1 MSEIEKNTVKAD
13 NQLDITDYITFDGD
27 RGVKIMI
34 AGNSITRHGPSAE
47 IGWNNDWGMAA
58 SSLETDYVHIL
69 MKKVCEKTDARFCIN
84 QVSKWEQNYK
94 SPDDIIPLFT
104 AARDFE
110 ADIIIVRFIENCKPR
125 EFDRDIFE
133 REFDRFIKF
142 LDKTGKARIIIST
155 AFWKHPGDECLAEY
169 AERNGYPFV
178 ALNDLGADSK
188 MRADGL
194 FEHAGV
200 AWHPGDLGMK
210 NIADRIFSELEKII

>member
-13 NQLDITDYITFDGD
+13 HQLDISDYITFDGNQ
-27 RGVKIMI
+27 GVKIMI
-34 AGNSITRHGPSAE
+34 AGNSITRHGPNAE

-58 SSLETDYVHIL
+58 SSIEKDFVHIL
-69 MKKVCEKTDARFCIN
+69 MHKVREKTNARFCIN

-110 ADIIIVRFIENCKPR
+110 ADIIISRFIENCVPR
-125 EFDRDIFE
+125 EFDREIFAHE
-133 REFDRFIKF
+133 YDRFMKF
-142 LDKTGKARIIIST
+142 LDKSGKAKIIITT
-155 AFWKHPGDECLAEY
+155 AFWKHPGDEYLAEY
-169 AERNGYPFV
+169 AEKNGYPFV
-178 ALNDLGADSK
+178 VLNDLGAQST

-200 AWHPGDLGMK
+200 AWHPGDLGMQ
-210 NIADRIFSELEKII
+210 NIADRIYAELEKLL